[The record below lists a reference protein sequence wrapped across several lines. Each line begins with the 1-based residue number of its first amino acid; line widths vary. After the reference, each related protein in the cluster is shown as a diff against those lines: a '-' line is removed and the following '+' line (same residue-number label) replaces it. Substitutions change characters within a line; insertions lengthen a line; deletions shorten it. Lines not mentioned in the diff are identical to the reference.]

1 MYTELFRRNLKQS
14 RISIHFLCDLVLFC
28 VMSLLRLSNA
38 DVLRPKVWL
47 LTWSFSFFMFK
58 VLSKEDR
65 SFGCGGWQISS
76 KQSYKVGHTGR
87 EASPR
92 PLLNMIFIALV
103 MIFIGRLLTP
113 FLSTITR
120 KYFVGHPRQKWQ
132 KIIRSHFSGRN
143 LERCVTINFSFL
155 SCPIR

>member
-1 MYTELFRRNLKQS
+1 
-14 RISIHFLCDLVLFC
+14 
-28 VMSLLRLSNA
+28 
-38 DVLRPKVWL
+38 
-47 LTWSFSFFMFK
+47 MFK

-92 PLLNMIFIALV
+92 PLLNMIFIALI

-120 KYFVGHPRQKWQ
+120 KYFLGHPRQKWQ
-132 KIIRSHFSGRN
+132 K
-143 LERCVTINFSFL
+143 L
-155 SCPIR
+155 SEGTSLDAIWTEVSQ